1 MSTSNRSVTFN
12 SDRGNDIYTESQRI
26 IINVSPESAP
36 LINTSDSYL
45 MFSLLMANDKT
56 GAGNPNYCIP
66 DPLLG
71 GCPFSTMTIRSGD
84 NSTVLEQLDSM
95 DIWQGLKNYYGNNS
109 NDEQLQRIYEGKC
122 DLVNKEFVAGNTV
135 VPAAATTRNWATSA
149 ATDAAIPNR
158 GGGFKSQ
165 FYNIRDTMLD
175 DCARK
180 TQIMY
185 RFPMSGLLS
194 SMKTELLPNIIL
206 GGITI
211 ELTLL
216 DSSRFLRVQ
225 DVEVDVVGTGKIKI
239 GYGITS
245 RTASAGV
252 MGISGGQQGFTP
264 GAAPNQRFYG
274 PDKTSY
280 GYYTY
285 YNAAGALQA
294 TTAIPPS
301 TAITGLVLENTVDGG
316 NKYALDSIQNC
327 SIKVGSKM
335 RVGYQ
340 ITNDA
345 GGINTVG
352 NVTGALID
360 SVVTSVEFIN
370 SRVHV
375 RFESFTTIAAVANV
389 TTGSILVGNP
399 VICSL
404 TSAGTP
410 TFATGTQAGL
420 SNSITELTTNL
431 ARYEVSNVEYVAN
444 VVETPQQYIE
454 TMVQQAQSGQLKVQF
469 NTYDDIR
476 VNISREALSN
486 EMLLPTDN
494 QRCFSLLGV
503 NEILQ
508 TQTILTDSISPSSAN
523 LRDYIF
529 ILDGIRTPNQ
539 AVSLERMAVGRVN
552 ALAMIETEKALLE
565 SSIPL
570 KDLRNPSKFI
580 TIGRR
585 LGAYGSSVNLL
596 NKTVKCRVNYSGSQP
611 LSLLYHFFLYH
622 TKMIQFSN
630 GQLMVMS

>member
-1 MSTSNRSVTFN
+1 MTTSNRSVTFN
-12 SDRGNDIYTESQRI
+12 TDRGNDIYTENQRI

-45 MFSLLMANDKT
+45 MFSLLMSNDKT
-56 GAGNPNYCIP
+56 GAANPNFCIP

-71 GCPFSTMTIRSGD
+71 GCPFETMTIRTGD

-95 DIWQGLKNYYGNNS
+95 AIFQGLKNYYGNNS
-109 NDEQLQRIYEGKC
+109 NDEQLQKIYEGRC
-122 DLVNKEFVAGNTV
+122 DLVNSEFVAGNKLIV
-135 VPAAATTRNWATSA
+135 AAANSRKWSVNA
-149 ATDAAIPNR
+149 AGEYKIPNR

-165 FYNIRDTMLD
+165 FYHIRDTMLE

-194 SMKTELLPNIIL
+194 SMKTELLPNIVL
-206 GGITI
+206 GGVTI
-211 ELTLL
+211 ELTLM

-225 DVEVDVVGTGKIKI
+225 QAEVLIPGTGRIKI
-239 GYGITS
+239 GYGITD
-245 RTASAGV
+245 RVASATAIA
-252 MGISGGQQGFTP
+252 ISGGQQGFTP
-264 GAAPNQRFYG
+264 SPAPNQRFYA
-274 PDKTSY
+274 PDQSSY

-285 YNAAGALQA
+285 YDGAGVLQA
-294 TTAIPPS
+294 TTAIPPA
-301 TAITGLVLENTVDGG
+301 TAITGLVLENSADGG
-316 NKYALDSIQNC
+316 NKYGLDSIENC

-340 ITNDA
+340 IININDNTA
-345 GGINTVG
+345 GDT
-352 NVTGALID
+352 TGALID
-360 SVVTSVEFIN
+360 SIVTSVEFIN
-370 SRVHV
+370 QRVHI
-375 RFESFTTIAAVANV
+375 RFGVFTTIAAVANV
-389 TTGSILVGNP
+389 TTGSLLVGNP

-404 TSAGTP
+404 SSSGTPSFAAGTE
-410 TFATGTQAGL
+410 AGL
-420 SNSITELTTNL
+420 ANTPAQLTINL
-431 ARYEVSNVEYVAN
+431 ARYEISNVEYVAN
-444 VVETPQQYIE
+444 VVETQQGYIE
-454 TMVQQAQSGQLKVQF
+454 TMVKQAQSGQLKIQF
-469 NTYDDIR
+469 NSYDDIR
-476 VNISREALSN
+476 VNIPREALSN
-486 EMLLPTDN
+486 EMMIPTDN
-494 QRCFSLLGV
+494 QRCFSILGI

-508 TQTILTDSISPSSAN
+508 TQTILQDSISPSSAN

-539 AVSLERMAVGRVN
+539 AVSLSRMAAGRVD

-596 NKTVKCRVNYSGSQP
+596 NKTVKCRINYTGSQP

-622 TKMIQFSN
+622 TKMIQFNN
-630 GQLMVMS
+630 GQLVVMS

>member
-56 GAGNPNYCIP
+56 GVGNPNYCIP

-95 DIWQGLKNYYGNNS
+95 AIWQGLKNYYGNNS

-149 ATDAAIPNR
+149 VTDSAIPNR

-216 DSSRFLRVQ
+216 DSSRFLRIQ
-225 DVEVDVVGTGKIKI
+225 DVEIDVLGTGKIKI
-239 GYGITS
+239 GYGVTS
-245 RTASAGV
+245 RVASATGIA
-252 MGISGGQQGFTP
+252 ISGGQQGFTESTADDHAY
-264 GAAPNQRFYG
+264 GA
-274 PDKTSY
+274 DKRCY

-285 YNAAGALQA
+285 YDGAGALQA
-294 TTAIPPS
+294 TGALGPG
-301 TAITGLVLENTVDGG
+301 TAITGLVLENSGDTPALGYG
-316 NKYALDSIQNC
+316 LDSIQNC

-335 RVGYQ
+335 RVGYDL
-340 ITNDA
+340 TNA
-345 GGINTVG
+345 GPNRAGA
-352 NVTGALID
+352 VTGALID

-375 RFESFTTIAAVANV
+375 RFESFTTIAAVVTV
-389 TTGSILVGNP
+389 TTGVLTVGNP

-404 TSAGTP
+404 TSSGTP
-410 TFATGTQAGL
+410 TFATAATTFNTVG
-420 SNSITELTTNL
+420 ELTINL

-444 VVETPQQYIE
+444 VVETPQEYIE
-454 TMVQQAQSGQLKVQF
+454 TMVKQAQSGQLKVQF

>member
-45 MFSLLMANDKT
+45 MFSLLMGNDKT
-56 GAGNPNYCIP
+56 GSGNPNYCIP
-66 DPLLG
+66 DPLLC

-95 DIWQGLKNYYGNNS
+95 AIWQGLKNYYGNNS

-122 DLVNKEFVAGNTV
+122 DLINKEFVSGNQL
-135 VPAAATTRNWATSA
+135 VPTSGTTRNWATT
-149 ATDAAIPNR
+149 TDVKIPNR

-206 GGITI
+206 GGVTI

-225 DVEVDVVGTGKIKI
+225 EVEIDVLGTEKIKI
-239 GYGITS
+239 GYGITE
-245 RTASAGV
+245 RTASATGIA
-252 MGISGGQQGFTP
+252 ISGGQQGFVQDATNDHVY
-264 GAAPNQRFYG
+264 GA
-274 PDKTSY
+274 DKSSY

-285 YNAAGALQA
+285 YNGAGALQA
-294 TTAIPPS
+294 SAAIPVA
-301 TAITGLVLENTVDGG
+301 TAITGVVLQNSADGG
-316 NKYALDSIQNC
+316 NKYGLDDIKNC
-327 SIKVGSKM
+327 SIKVGSKL
-335 RVGYQ
+335 RVGYDL
-340 ITNDA
+340 TNA
-345 GGINTVG
+345 GGNLAG

-360 SVVTSVEFIN
+360 SLVTSVEFIN

-375 RFESFTTIAAVANV
+375 RFSSFTTIAAVATV
-389 TTGSILVGNP
+389 TTGTISVGNP
-399 VICSL
+399 MVCSL
-404 TSAGTP
+404 SSSGTP
-410 TFATGTQAGL
+410 SFATAADL
-420 SNSITELTTNL
+420 SNTVSELTINL
-431 ARYEVSNVEYVAN
+431 ARYEVSNVEYIAN
-444 VVETPQQYIE
+444 VVETQQGYIE
-454 TMVQQAQSGQLKVQF
+454 TMVGQAQSGQLKVQF

-596 NKTVKCRVNYSGSQP
+596 NKTVKCRVNYSASQP

-630 GQLMVMS
+630 GQLIVMS

>member
-56 GAGNPNYCIP
+56 GVGNPNYCIP

-95 DIWQGLKNYYGNNS
+95 AIWQGLKNYYGNNS

-122 DLVNKEFVAGNTV
+122 DLVNKEFVSGNTI
-135 VPAAATTRNWATSA
+135 VPASATTRNWATNA
-149 ATDAAIPNR
+149 VTDSAIPNR

-216 DSSRFLRVQ
+216 DSSRFLRIQ
-225 DVEVDVVGTGKIKI
+225 DVEIDVLGTGKIKI
-239 GYGITS
+239 GYGVTS
-245 RTASAGV
+245 RVASATGIA
-252 MGISGGQQGFTP
+252 ISGGQQGFTESTADDHAY
-264 GAAPNQRFYG
+264 GA
-274 PDKTSY
+274 DKRCY

-285 YNAAGALQA
+285 YDGAGALQA
-294 TTAIPPS
+294 TGALGPG
-301 TAITGLVLENTVDGG
+301 TAITGLVLENSGDTPALGYG
-316 NKYALDSIQNC
+316 LDSVQNC

-335 RVGYQ
+335 RVAYDL
-340 ITNDA
+340 TNAAPNRA
-345 GGINTVG
+345 GA
-352 NVTGALID
+352 VTGALID

-375 RFESFTTIAAVANV
+375 RFESFTTIAAVATV
-389 TTGSILVGNP
+389 TTGVLTVGNP

-404 TSAGTP
+404 TSSGTP
-410 TFATGTQAGL
+410 TFATAATTFNTVG
-420 SNSITELTTNL
+420 ELTINL

-444 VVETPQQYIE
+444 VVETPQEYIE
-454 TMVQQAQSGQLKVQF
+454 TMVKQAQSGQLKVQF

>member
-1 MSTSNRSVTFN
+1 MTTSNRSVTFN
-12 SDRGNDIYTESQRI
+12 TDRGNDIYTENQRI
-26 IINVSPESAP
+26 IINISPESAP

-45 MFSLLMANDKT
+45 MFSLLMSNDKT
-56 GAGNPNYCIP
+56 STANPNFCIP

-71 GCPFSTMTIRSGD
+71 GCPFENMTIRTGD

-95 DIWQGLKNYYGNNS
+95 SIFQGLKNYYGNNS
-109 NDEQLQRIYEGKC
+109 NDEQLQKIYEGRC
-122 DLVNKEFVAGNTV
+122 DLVNNEFVEGNKLIK
-135 VPAAATTRNWATSA
+135 AAANSRIWSVNSA
-149 ATDAAIPNR
+149 GEYQNPNR

-165 FYNIRDTMLD
+165 FYNIRDTMLE

-194 SMKTELLPNIIL
+194 SMKTELLPNIVL

-211 ELTLL
+211 ELTLM
-216 DSSRFLRVQ
+216 DSNRFLRVQ
-225 DVEVDVVGTGKIKI
+225 EVQINEAGTVKTKI
-239 GYGITS
+239 GYGVTD
-245 RTASAGV
+245 RTATATEIE
-252 MGISGGQQGFTP
+252 ISDSQQGFHQDATTV
-264 GAAPNQRFYG
+264 
-274 PDKTSY
+274 TSY
-280 GYYTY
+280 AESKKCYGHHGYYNNVDT
-285 YNAAGALQA
+285 L
-294 TTAIPPS
+294 
-301 TAITGLVLENTVDGG
+301 ITGLIPASTPITGMVINNSADGG
-316 NKYALDSIQNC
+316 NKYQLDNIENC
-327 SIKVGSKM
+327 SIKVGSKV
-335 RVGYQ
+335 RVGY
-340 ITNDA
+340 TLT
-345 GGINTVG
+345 GGSVG
-352 NVTGALID
+352 ECTAALID

-370 SRVHV
+370 NRVHI
-375 RFESFTTIAAVANV
+375 RFNSFQTNPAVAGV
-389 TTGSILVGNP
+389 TDGNISIDNP
-399 VICSL
+399 IICSL
-404 TSAGTP
+404 SSSGSP
-410 TFATGTQAGL
+410 TFLTVNDL
-420 SNSITELTTNL
+420 SNTPAELTTNL

-444 VVETPQQYIE
+444 VVETQQGYIE
-454 TMVQQAQSGQLKVQF
+454 TMVKQAQTGQLKIQF

-476 VNISREALSN
+476 VNIPRQALSN
-486 EMLLPTDN
+486 EMMIPTDN
-494 QRCFSLLGV
+494 QRCYSILGI

-508 TQTILTDSISPSSAN
+508 TQTILQDSISPSSSN

-529 ILDGIRTPNQ
+529 IMDGIRTPNQ

-622 TKMIQFSN
+622 TKMIQFNN
-630 GQLMVMS
+630 GQLVVIS